1 MHYSTFNPSSGLLLK
16 PFSQM
21 RRNLWRLAVSGA
33 GAGAGVKHT
42 LGKDLAG
49 ELAELQ
55 VQLLC
60 VHPSAFAPAQH
71 ALM

>member
-33 GAGAGVKHT
+33 GVKHT
-42 LGKDLAG
+42 LGKDLAR

-60 VHPSAFAPAQH
+60 VHPSAFASAQH

>member
-1 MHYSTFNPSSGLLLK
+1 
-16 PFSQM
+16 M
-21 RRNLWRLAVSGA
+21 RRNLWRLAVSGAGA